1 MVTGQDFEEFTRL
14 PEFDEIIRQQIKQLS
29 TGYNL
34 RLLGTSPNGDV
45 FVSEEE
51 RELNFHI
58 LGSSGEGKSKF
69 LEYNIRKDIDQGNG
83 LCLLDPS
90 DFGSTAK
97 NVLAY
102 CAKIG
107 HKKVLYIDP
116 ATIRNFQTVPTI
128 KPLNPKRIKQ
138 SVEGVMEVGS
148 ILFGLKDTDTP
159 RIKRYMT
166 AMLRLLTKEKLTLY
180 ESIWFSNYEHGYWKH
195 LLGFDQDSLTLKNAF
210 KSQYA
215 WEQFFGSTINRLDS
229 FWQEPLSL
237 MLGSDTGID
246 FVEMVRDGWVILV
259 NLFPGTDI
267 TPNESR
273 LLGVLIISQI
283 IQAVDVLRANK
294 WKGIYYLYMDEAG
307 RFATPQ
313 IDNVLSYKRKSGLRL
328 VIAHHYFNQF
338 EDRRVLD
345 SIKQNAKVKMMFN
358 TPSHDDRLE
367 MMKALGYGKD
377 IPPNIASYANQDLPK
392 QYAIIKKGKEP
403 PVRIRIPDV
412 PDVNFDYT
420 DYLNELLK
428 NPIYKSVEQIK
439 KEIDARKLSKNPQ
452 RTPPGKAH
460 DRPAT
465 GSPPVSGSGA
475 GKEIPKGDE
484 KPEVPPKKR
493 RIKI

>member
-1 MVTGQDFEEFTRL
+1 
-14 PEFDEIIRQQIKQLS
+14 
-29 TGYNL
+29 
-34 RLLGTSPNGDV
+34 
-45 FVSEEE
+45 
-51 RELNFHI
+51 
-58 LGSSGEGKSKF
+58 
-69 LEYNIRKDIDQGNG
+69 
-83 LCLLDPS
+83 
-90 DFGSTAK
+90 
-97 NVLAY
+97 
-102 CAKIG
+102 
-107 HKKVLYIDP
+107 
-116 ATIRNFQTVPTI
+116 
-128 KPLNPKRIKQ
+128 
-138 SVEGVMEVGS
+138 
-148 ILFGLKDTDTP
+148 
-159 RIKRYMT
+159 MT
-166 AMLRLLTKEKLTLY
+166 ALLRLLTKEHLTLY
-180 ESIWFSNYEHGYWKH
+180 ESIWFSNYEYGYWKH
-195 LLGFDQDSLTLKNAF
+195 LLGYDQDSLTLKNAF

-246 FVEMVRDGWVILV
+246 FLELVRDGWVILV
-259 NLFPGTDI
+259 NLFPGNDI

-313 IDNVLSYKRKSGLRL
+313 IDNLLSYKRKSGLRL

-460 DRPAT
+460 DRPTT
-465 GSPPVSGSGA
+465 GKASVSRSGG
-475 GKEIPKGDE
+475 GKEISKGNE